1 HDRVV
6 PAAAEGN
13 RLARGEVQ
21 GLRHAVAG
29 FQGDSRSHGP
39 TSSGMGGA
47 GGVLPGERE
56 GARSSRSLR
65 KTLAREPAGGTP
77 NPGPPPEGGYRSR
90 PRRVGRCSGEARAH
104 PGVLPFKPRA
114 YSRGPRK
121 AESGMQSRIEGAAYV
136 LGDNVDPD
144 QIIPAQYL
152 TYNPAIPAE
161 FKMFGKFALCGVPD
175 DQAGL
180 PKGHVSFHDPEDEF
194 VSPYKVVV
202 AGKNFGC
209 GSSRE
214 HAPIALAAAG
224 IVAVVAE
231 FYARIF
237 YRNAVNGGYLIPL
250 ETKAR
255 LIDRVCTGDKLV
267 IDIPG

>member
-1 HDRVV
+1 
-6 PAAAEGN
+6 
-13 RLARGEVQ
+13 
-21 GLRHAVAG
+21 
-29 FQGDSRSHGP
+29 
-39 TSSGMGGA
+39 
-47 GGVLPGERE
+47 
-56 GARSSRSLR
+56 
-65 KTLAREPAGGTP
+65 
-77 NPGPPPEGGYRSR
+77 
-90 PRRVGRCSGEARAH
+90 
-104 PGVLPFKPRA
+104 
-114 YSRGPRK
+114 
-121 AESGMQSRIEGAAYV
+121 MQTRIEGTAYV
-136 LGDNVDPD
+136 LGDNIDTD

-161 FKMFGKFALCGVPD
+161 FKMFGKYALCGVPD

-180 PKGHVSFHDPEDEF
+180 PKGHVPLHPPGTDEF
-194 VSPYKVVV
+194 VSPYQIVI

-224 IVAVVAE
+224 VLAVVAE

-255 LIDRVCTGDKLV
+255 LIERICTGDKLV
-267 IDIPG
+267 IDITAGTLTNETSGETFALLPLGEVAPILEAGGIFAYAKKVGMLKT